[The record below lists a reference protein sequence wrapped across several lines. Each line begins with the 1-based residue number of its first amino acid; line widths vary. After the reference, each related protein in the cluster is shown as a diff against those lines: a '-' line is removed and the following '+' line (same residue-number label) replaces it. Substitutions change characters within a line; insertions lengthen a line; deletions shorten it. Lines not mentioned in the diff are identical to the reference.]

1 MSTRSRIAIQLAD
14 GNIQSCYCHYD
25 GYPSFNGKKLKE
37 HFNSYEKAKQLIAGG
52 DISALWTNAG
62 FDQETLPE
70 TGPLYYS
77 TRGEDCPPA
86 IHKNLKEYRKDTK
99 DCWGEYA
106 YFFSNGEWICWKLFC
121 ENSTV
126 RRVKIPAL

>member
-1 MSTRSRIAIQLAD
+1 MGTRSRIAIQLAD
-14 GNIQSCYCHYD
+14 GSIQSCYCHYD
-25 GYPSFNGKKLKE
+25 GSPYFNGKKLKE

-52 DISALWTNAG
+52 DISSLWTNLG
-62 FDQETLPE
+62 FDQETLPK

-77 TRGEDCPPA
+77 TRGEDCPPG

-106 YFFSNGEWICWKLFC
+106 YFFSNGEWICWKMRC
-121 ENSTV
+121 QNDTV